1 LALRRYDKAAAKE
14 KESMWTRLARVGP
27 IMLDRRELKE
37 LRAAWLHK
45 HKDHKDKAVR
55 KNPLWA
61 GSPFAHMALR
71 VLGHGESVLE
81 GDALQELL
89 TAYANG
95 VKSFPKYCEFLNKR
109 GAKEKWVASTRNDD
123 FMAFNFVF
131 GQFIAESQQYAG
143 EDGHHAP
150 GFKDA
155 FVAYGMAKYPNATR
169 KSLLDMNG
177 AAKDK
182 EAGVPEEKEESV
194 AVEQAGSE
202 AAARVT
208 TPASLANADDAA
220 TAAAAVLR
228 KRAALAAVRIN
239 VAEQEAAALKR
250 RLEAREA
257 SEREARAAERQK
269 AAEEQAVRE
278 AAHAQQLE
286 AEKAKN
292 RAAARLLEER
302 AAADRATAKRAEA
315 DRMAAEKRA
324 AQLQSKLEAAAAAKL
339 AEEEARATAANA
351 AADKGRA
358 DPAAAKIKRLE
369 AELRR
374 ASQALV
380 DRDAASKAE
389 REKALAEADEQRR
402 ELEDE
407 LNELRRASETSD
419 DPLDDLAARVYEAFG
434 SEKPSRSELK
444 LLVSELKEL
453 KVEAFRGVALNAKT
467 EVWEEALRTWYE
479 ARGSVRARSDAPSP
493 AELRAEYADDAE
505 VFVTL
510 AGEVLVVEGIKD
522 DVEVS
527 GQPDTQI
534 TFADVNRRS
543 VAIKS
548 SERNLAR
555 EAYLLRELQSCPFVV
570 RLEYEGFYLEKRVV
584 ALEWAEGNVLEA
596 IGEYEDN
603 LCGSSLV
610 FGPVFA
616 LIEAMVH
623 LHHMGIAFLDIKPA
637 NFLWFQTG
645 GSLVIALFA
654 ELAAARLARAPE
666 DGPGVAETT
675 ARLMRD
681 LEPAPL
687 AAALLAD
694 RFSCPLGAAA

>member
-1 LALRRYDKAAAKE
+1 
-14 KESMWTRLARVGP
+14 M
-27 IMLDRRELKE
+27 
-37 LRAAWLHK
+37 
-45 HKDHKDKAVR
+45 
-55 KNPLWA
+55 
-61 GSPFAHMALR
+61 
-71 VLGHGESVLE
+71 
-81 GDALQELL
+81 
-89 TAYANG
+89 
-95 VKSFPKYCEFLNKR
+95 
-109 GAKEKWVASTRNDD
+109 
-123 FMAFNFVF
+123 
-131 GQFIAESQQYAG
+131 
-143 EDGHHAP
+143 
-150 GFKDA
+150 
-155 FVAYGMAKYPNATR
+155 
-169 KSLLDMNG
+169 
-177 AAKDK
+177 
-182 EAGVPEEKEESV
+182 
-194 AVEQAGSE
+194 
-202 AAARVT
+202 
-208 TPASLANADDAA
+208 
-220 TAAAAVLR
+220 
-228 KRAALAAVRIN
+228 
-239 VAEQEAAALKR
+239 
-250 RLEAREA
+250 EAREA

-286 AEKAKN
+286 AEKAKG
-292 RAAARLLEER
+292 RAAAQSLAER
-302 AAADRATAKRAEA
+302 AAADRATAKKAEA
-315 DRMAAEKRA
+315 DRVAAEKRA

-369 AELRR
+369 EELRR

-402 ELEDE
+402 ETEDE

-453 KVEAFRGVALNAKT
+453 KVEAFQGIALNAKT
-467 EVWEEALRTWYE
+467 EVWEEALRAWYE
-479 ARGSVRARSDAPSP
+479 ARGAVRARSDAPSP

-603 LCGSSLV
+603 LCGSSLM

-637 NFLWFQTG
+637 NFLWFQTD
-645 GSLVIALFA
+645 GSLVMDRFKLCDP
-654 ELAAARLARAPE
+654 ELAQRMDNDRLIDDGCCTAVYAPPLRQCSSFSGSKFDVYSKPCFRRASLTSLFTRATASSAFSFEAVQRLSLSTVFWRSASAFEIFCCNARICLSKSRV
-666 DGPGVAETT
+666 VAFD
-675 ARLMRD
+675 LPSD
-681 LEPAPL
+681 LEA
-687 AAALLAD
+687 
-694 RFSCPLGAAA
+694 